1 VLGWSFC
8 RPFSWWFRPFSWST
22 FLLGCGITWKVTKF
36 VGHPIVVSLVPVVL
50 TSPSSACQVIDAEE
64 NVSTIGAA
72 LTSQPDD
79 LRVHSREMRTVGR
92 KFSLPQKSAD
102 SSLAAAINPSN
113 LENHQ
118 RIKNKTIF
126 GKIFCERSH
135 PMKKMK
141 TIIFLLSIIL
151 DFHLRRFIQ
160 IIIKCNN
167 LDWFIENCL
176 ILLFKKV

>member
-1 VLGWSFC
+1 MLGWSFC

-36 VGHPIVVSLVPVVL
+36 VGRPIVVSLVPVVL

-79 LRVHSREMRTVGR
+79 LRVHLREMRTVGR
-92 KFSLPQKSAD
+92 KFSLPPKSAD

-126 GKIFCERSH
+126 EKYFGVPIQWRRWKRYFFYFQLFLISIYEDLY
-135 PMKKMK
+135 K
-141 TIIFLLSIIL
+141 LLSAIIL
-151 DFHLRRFIQ
+151 ID
-160 IIIKCNN
+160 
-167 LDWFIENCL
+167 
-176 ILLFKKV
+176 LLKIV